1 MVGIDSKRDENGK
14 KVNIFLYIVMYWN
27 MKSVMLMYIKMI
39 FVVILKYIENFVYVF
54 DMNVFIFIKELNGIV
69 FLRVMYF

>member
-1 MVGIDSKRDENGK
+1 
-14 KVNIFLYIVMYWN
+14 MYWN

-54 DMNVFIFIKELNGIV
+54 DMYKRVEWYSIFKSNVFLME
-69 FLRVMYF
+69 

>member
-1 MVGIDSKRDENGK
+1 
-14 KVNIFLYIVMYWN
+14 MYWN

-69 FLRVMYF
+69 FLRVMYI